1 MSNKVHLL
9 KEDDVVTTSSSSL
22 MYQCTFKVSE
32 YLAIIQ
38 TKLEAEK
45 LLDEGLECQI
55 LRPTKPWIKG
65 KIKLRLEFEIDEEE
79 TETLDEITD
88 GDKNQEE
95 NGNEPNKSIPAVPL
109 GPNTTTDQNN
119 FENFLNKPEGM
130 WS

>member
-1 MSNKVHLL
+1 MSNRVHFL
-9 KEDDVVTTSSSSL
+9 KEDDVVSTSSSSL

-45 LLDEGLECQI
+45 LLDEGLDCEI

-65 KIKLRLEFEIDEEE
+65 KIKLRLEFEIDEAE
-79 TETLDEITD
+79 TETLDEGTD
-88 GDKNQEE
+88 EGSNEDKNGEE
-95 NGNEPNKSIPAVPL
+95 GTRVIPTAPL
-109 GPNTTTDQNN
+109 GPNPNQNL
-119 FENFLNKPEGM
+119 ENFQNFSNKPEGM

>member
-1 MSNKVHLL
+1 MSNKVHFL
-9 KEDDVVTTSSSSL
+9 KEDDVVSTSSSSL

-32 YLAIIQ
+32 YLALLQ

-65 KIKLRLEFEIDEEE
+65 KIKLRLEFEIDEAE
-79 TETLDEITD
+79 TETLDEGTD
-88 GDKNQEE
+88 EGNNEDKNGEE
-95 NGNEPNKSIPAVPL
+95 GTRAIPTVPL
-109 GPNTTTDQNN
+109 GPNTNTDQNN
-119 FENFLNKPEGM
+119 FENFPGRPEGM